1 MWLSEV
7 SAAFL
12 SVSSNRESL
21 TCYSRVKMM
30 VYILIKVSFEESF
43 GFYKNGS
50 TS

>member
-12 SVSSNRESL
+12 SVSSNRL
-21 TCYSRVKMM
+21 VCGCVMM

-50 TS
+50 MS